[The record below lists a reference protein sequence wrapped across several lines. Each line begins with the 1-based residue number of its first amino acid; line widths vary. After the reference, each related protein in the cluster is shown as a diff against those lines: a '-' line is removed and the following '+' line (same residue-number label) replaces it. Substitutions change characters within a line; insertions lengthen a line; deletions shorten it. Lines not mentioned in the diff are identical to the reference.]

1 MSDRR
6 GQLDELLRA
15 KEGDSGCT
23 AGLEIMDA
31 YVERELAGE
40 DPARVFP
47 GTAVHLQSC
56 PGCKND
62 HAGLLEAARR
72 WLTNP
77 EGFAAAAAGS
87 GEPAPLLADELS
99 RRAQPPIRQRAQQQ
113 DARTQRTSRVQGIAA
128 PMRRFLGRL
137 ARKYPH

>member
-6 GQLDELLRA
+6 RQLDELLRA
-15 KEGDSGCT
+15 RDGDSGCT
-23 AGLEIMDA
+23 AGQEIMDA

-40 DPARVFP
+40 DPGRVFP
-47 GTAVHLQSC
+47 GTAIHLQSC

-77 EGFAAAAAGS
+77 EGFAAAAAAS
-87 GEPAPLLADELS
+87 GEPAPLLANELS
-99 RRAQPPIRQRAQQQ
+99 QRVQPAIQQRPQPQ
-113 DARTQRTSRVQGIAA
+113 DARTQRTSRAERIAA

-137 ARKYPH
+137 ARKSPH